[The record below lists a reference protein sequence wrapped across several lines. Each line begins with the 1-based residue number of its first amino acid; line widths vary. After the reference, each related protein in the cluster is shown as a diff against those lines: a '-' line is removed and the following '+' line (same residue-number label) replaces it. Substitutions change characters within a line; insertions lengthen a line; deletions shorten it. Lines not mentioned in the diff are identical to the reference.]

1 MLNLAKVGI
10 VLPIYD
16 VDVKDALHFAVQAED
31 SGYDSLWVEDH
42 LMPWQ
47 LSCEKPTLEGWV
59 LLSILAEKT
68 ERIRLGTMVSNVL
81 YRHPVVLAKLAT
93 MVDRVSSGR
102 FTMGLG
108 LGWYEDEAKAYGLPM
123 PPLRTRIEMF
133 NEAIKLMKILWTS
146 KGKVSF
152 KGKYFSLENAPFE
165 PKPIQKPHPPV
176 IVGTG
181 GEKVMLKIVAREA
194 NGWNYGALSPKEVKH
209 KLDVLRKYCEE
220 IGRSFEELE
229 KTFEL
234 YVFIGKTR
242 DEAETILKEYL
253 ETIPK
258 GNKLQHVIQ
267 QLYIENALK
276 GTSDDILEQMRKY
289 VDAGIE
295 HFILVFPGKRRFEM
309 MKYFSEHVL
318 GEAKKL

>member
-1 MLNLAKVGI
+1 VLNVVKIGV

-16 VDVKDALHFAVQAED
+16 VDVREALHFGVQAENL
-31 SGYDSLWVEDH
+31 GYDSLWVEDH

-68 ERIRLGTMVSNVL
+68 ERIMLGTMVSNIL
-81 YRHPVVLAKLAT
+81 YRHPVILAKLAV
-93 MVDRVSSGR
+93 MVDRISNGR

-108 LGWYEDEAKAYGLPM
+108 LGWYGDEAKAYGLPM
-123 PPLRTRIEMF
+123 PSLRVRIEMF
-133 NEAIKLMKILWTS
+133 EEAIKLMKKLWTG
-146 KGKVSF
+146 KGRVSF
-152 KGKYFSLENAPFE
+152 KGKYFNLENAPFE
-165 PKPIQKPHPPV
+165 PKPIQKPHPPI

-194 NGWNYGALSPKEVKH
+194 NGWNYGALSPEEVKH
-209 KLDVLRKYCEE
+209 KLGVLRKYCEE
-220 IGRSFEELE
+220 IGRSFKELE

-242 DEAETILKEYL
+242 DEAESILKEYL
-253 ETIPK
+253 EIVPK
-258 GNKLQHVIQ
+258 GDKLQHVIQ

-276 GTSDDILEQMRKY
+276 GTPDDILERMERY
-289 VDAGIE
+289 VEAGIK

-309 MKYFSEHVL
+309 MKYFSERVL
-318 GEAKKL
+318 EKAKKL

>member
-1 MLNLAKVGI
+1 MVKVGV

-16 VDVKDALHFAVQAED
+16 VDIKESLNFGVQAEEL
-31 SGYDSLWVEDH
+31 GYDSLWVEDH

-59 LLSILAEKT
+59 LLSVLAVKT
-68 ERIRLGTMVSNVL
+68 EKIRLGTMVSNIL
-81 YRHPVVLAKLAT
+81 YRHPAVLAKLAV
-93 MVDRVSSGR
+93 MVDRVSNGR

-133 NEAIKLMKILWTS
+133 EEAIKLMKTLWTS
-146 KGKVSF
+146 KGRVSF

-165 PKPIQKPHPPV
+165 PKSIQKPHPPI

-194 NGWNYGALSPKEVKH
+194 NGWNYGALGPEEVKR
-209 KLDVLRKYCEE
+209 KLDILRKYCSEVGRNFKE
-220 IGRSFEELE
+220 IE

-242 DEAETILKEYL
+242 DEAEAILKEYL
-253 ETIPK
+253 EIIPK
-258 GNKLQHVIQ
+258 GDKLQHLIQ

-276 GTSDDILEQMRKY
+276 GTLDDILEQMRKY
-289 VDAGIE
+289 VNAGIE
-295 HFILVFPGKRRFEM
+295 HFILVFPGKKRFEM
-309 MKYFSEHVL
+309 MNYFGKYVL
-318 GEAKKL
+318 EEAKKL

>member
-1 MLNLAKVGI
+1 MVKIGV
-10 VLPIYD
+10 VLPIYN
-16 VDVKDALHFAVQAED
+16 VDVEESLSFGIQAENL
-31 SGYDSLWVEDH
+31 GYDSLWVEDH

-81 YRHPVVLAKLAT
+81 YRHPVILAKLAV
-93 MVDRVSSGR
+93 MVDRVSNGR

-133 NEAIKLMKILWTS
+133 EETVKLMKTLWTG

-165 PKPIQKPHPPV
+165 PKPVQKPHPPV

-194 NGWNYGALSPKEVKH
+194 NGWNYGALSHKEVKH
-209 KLDVLRKYCEE
+209 KLDVLRKYCRE
-220 IGRSFEELE
+220 INRSFEELE

-276 GTSDDILEQMRKY
+276 GTSNDVLEQMRKY
-289 VDAGIE
+289 VDVGIE
-295 HFILVFPGKRRFEM
+295 HFILVFPGKKGFEM
-309 MKYFSEHVL
+309 MNYFGKYVL
-318 GEAKKL
+318 EEAKKL